1 MDLTFT
7 LNRPAPDS
15 TSTQH
20 TTALKIAVDTCIVA
34 GWAGRN
40 LEAIEEHIEEL
51 AELGV
56 PRPSAV
62 PLYYRIAAN
71 QLIQDDT
78 IEVVGDQSSGEAEVL
93 VFSNDGKNLVSLASD
108 HTDRKLEAHSVAL
121 SKQVCAKP
129 VAQQAWLLDDVAD
142 HWDQLI
148 LRSWITENG
157 QKVLYQEGTTGTLKL
172 PQELIQDHFGQ
183 DIVPEGSVMYGGTVN
198 VIGGIRPATDFIM
211 ELHDPVLERSLHH
224 RYSVRVLPEIA

>member
-1 MDLTFT
+1 MELTFT
-7 LNRPAPDS
+7 LNRPASGSVTAQAS
-15 TSTQH
+15 TV
-20 TTALKIAVDTCIVA
+20 KVAVDTCIVA

-71 QLIQDDT
+71 QLIQDDI

-93 VFSNDGKNLVSLASD
+93 VFSNDGQNMVSLASD

-129 VAQQAWLLDDVAD
+129 VARQAWLLDDVAD

-148 LRSWITENG
+148 LRSWITESG
-157 QKVLYQEGTTGTLKL
+157 TETLYQEGNTGTLKL
-172 PQELIQDHFGQ
+172 PQELIKDHFGQ

-198 VIGGIRPATDFIM
+198 VIGGIRPAPDFIM
-211 ELHDPVLERSLHH
+211 ELHDPVLNRTIRHK
-224 RYSVRVLPEIA
+224 YSVRILPEIA

>member
-1 MDLTFT
+1 MELTFT
-7 LNRPAPDS
+7 LNRPAS
-15 TSTQH
+15 GSATAQTST
-20 TTALKIAVDTCIVA
+20 LKVAVDTCIVA

-71 QLIQDDT
+71 QLIQDDV

-93 VFSNDGKNLVSLASD
+93 VFSNEGRNVVSLASD

-129 VAQQAWLLDDVAD
+129 VARDAWLLDDVAD

-157 QKVLYQEGTTGTLKL
+157 TEALYQEGNTGTLKL
-172 PQELIQDHFGQ
+172 PQELIKDHFGQ

-198 VIGGIRPATDFIM
+198 VIGGIRPAPDFIM
-211 ELHDPVLERSLHH
+211 ELHDPVLNRTIRHK
-224 RYSVRVLPEIA
+224 YSIQALPEIA